1 MFPPELREQGL
12 CQEVLS
18 STLELVRA
26 GNVDHSW
33 KLCDTPTI
41 GFYRK
46 LHTYLKRQP
55 NLSKVLIG
63 RLYSVI
69 DSNFQEKGSRPD
81 NIYRFVDSIVSSKR
95 QSDDPMLYNIPVVRS
110 TNSMLKKCSQQI
122 EELNAECVELRK
134 KIEVSRTQLRATN
147 CTLRDITN
155 ENQHLKRKCELSK
168 VKIDKL
174 KDKNEQ
180 LETERAML
188 EIENLNLQSE
198 EESDTSFQTTDAKS
212 TFQDIIG
219 HHKYTPEIR
228 KLYYSLLADQVPVSK
243 ITDIIRTVL
252 KCFNPTMNV
261 EELRLPQK
269 TCASYMRKEE
279 LKIISATQSTHYL
292 Q

>member
-33 KLCDTPTI
+33 KLCGTPTI

-81 NIYRFVDSIVSSKR
+81 IYRFVDSIVSSKR

-110 TNSMLKKCSQQI
+110 TSSMLKNV
-122 EELNAECVELRK
+122 LN
-134 KIEVSRTQLRATN
+134 
-147 CTLRDITN
+147 
-155 ENQHLKRKCELSK
+155 
-168 VKIDKL
+168 KL
-174 KDKNEQ
+174 KN
-180 LETERAML
+180 
-188 EIENLNLQSE
+188 
-198 EESDTSFQTTDAKS
+198 
-212 TFQDIIG
+212 
-219 HHKYTPEIR
+219 
-228 KLYYSLLADQVPVSK
+228 
-243 ITDIIRTVL
+243 
-252 KCFNPTMNV
+252 
-261 EELRLPQK
+261 
-269 TCASYMRKEE
+269 
-279 LKIISATQSTHYL
+279 
-292 Q
+292 

>member
-1 MFPPELREQGL
+1 MYPPELREQGL

-18 STLELVRA
+18 STLELVQA

-33 KLCDTPTI
+33 KLCGTPTI

-55 NLSKVLIG
+55 KLSKVLIG

-69 DSNFQEKGSRPD
+69 DNNFQEKGSRPD

-110 TNSMLKKCSQQI
+110 TSSMLKKCSQQI

-174 KDKNEQ
+174 KDKNER
-180 LETERAML
+180 LETECAML
-188 EIENLNLQSE
+188 EIENLDLQSE
-198 EESDTSFQTTDAKS
+198 EESFDSNTSFQTTDAES

-228 KLYYSLLADQVPVSK
+228 KLYYNLLADQVPVPK
-243 ITDIIRTVL
+243 ITDIIRSFKMFQSFYERRT
-252 KCFNPTMNV
+252 KIASKNV
-261 EELRLPQK
+261 
-269 TCASYMRKEE
+269 C
-279 LKIISATQSTHYL
+279 
-292 Q
+292 